1 MPHAHRALHL
11 RTRPEG
17 DLRDDVLEL
26 RTGELPDLDEGQLRV
41 ATRFVSIDPAMRI
54 WMTEQKS
61 YWPPV
66 ELGAVMRAQAIGE
79 IVESKNPKFPVGA
92 WVTGMLGVQDGL
104 VSDGKGLKVFDPKL
118 LPDPAW
124 ALSAFGATG
133 LTAYFGLTD
142 IGKIKAGE
150 VVVVSAAAGAVGSSA
165 VQIAKFHGCRVIG
178 IAGGPDKC
186 AYVRDTLGADAVVDY
201 KSPEVR
207 QDGMGKALSAVCP
220 DGIDVYFDNV
230 GGETLDAVLKRL
242 RLRARI
248 VLCGGI
254 SQYGAAEVRG
264 PANYLSM
271 ISARAR
277 MEGFVIIDYMDR
289 IDEALAG
296 LGKIAMAG
304 KLSSKLDVVD
314 GLENFPEALRRVLS
328 GKNFGKQLLKI

>member
-1 MPHAHRALHL
+1 MPHPHRALHL
-11 RTRPEG
+11 VARPEG
-17 DLRDDVLEL
+17 ELRDDTVEL
-26 RTGELPDLDEGQLRV
+26 RTGTLADLDEGQLRV
-41 ATRFVSIDPAMRI
+41 AVRYVSIDPAMRV

-66 ELGAVMRAQAIGE
+66 EMGAVMRASAIGE
-79 IVESKNPKFPVGA
+79 VVESRNAKFPIGA
-92 WVTGMLGVQDGL
+92 WVSGMLGVQDSL
-104 VSDGKGLKVFDPKL
+104 VSDGKGLRAFDPRM

-124 ALSAFGATG
+124 ALSVFGATG
-133 LTAYFGLTD
+133 LTAWFGLHD
-142 IGKIKAGE
+142 IGKVQASD
-150 VVVVSAAAGAVGSSA
+150 VVVVSAAAGAVGSAA
-165 VQIAKFHGCRVIG
+165 VQIAKAHGCRVIG

-186 AYVRDTLGADAVVDY
+186 AYVKDELGADEVIDY
-201 KSPEVR
+201 KA
-207 QDGMGKALSAVCP
+207 GGIGKALSAACP

-242 RLRARI
+242 RLKARI

-277 MEGFVIIDYMDR
+277 MEGFVVIDYLDR
-289 IDEALAG
+289 ADEAIAG
-296 LGKIAMAG
+296 IGRIAMTG
-304 KLSSKLDVVD
+304 KLKSRLDVLE